1 MTPINNILID
11 LSTITHELHIK
22 WIEFHITS
30 GATMLY
36 IITAGKYIT
45 SVTCFIAQ
53 CLSSTHIVDQLE

>member
-1 MTPINNILID
+1 MVKPVQLQ
-11 LSTITHELHIK
+11 LCHYITHELHIK
-22 WIEFHITS
+22 QTEFHITS

-53 CLSSTHIVDQLE
+53 CLSSMHIVDQLE